1 MSLCVCRREL
11 CVSGIAIQIL
21 RTLDIQAKSAD
32 FGDGE
37 KGNGTEDMVC
47 GRICHVEF
55 SEVRRIRKIATV
67 GLRVRTHTVGLIVTT
82 GRQVHHQ

>member
-1 MSLCVCRREL
+1 
-11 CVSGIAIQIL
+11 
-21 RTLDIQAKSAD
+21 
-32 FGDGE
+32 
-37 KGNGTEDMVC
+37 MVC